1 MVAQRRLFLAVLFF
15 GLISITTSASFASP
29 TRRGFQIPPS
39 TITGAVLDDLASTWK
54 VNVLR
59 VQVGDNANM
68 DGLTGAAYDSM
79 MESQFALLDE
89 KLPLI
94 AARGL
99 KVIFVL
105 YSPPGGFETREGPSH
120 YKMFSDA
127 TLQDAFI
134 AKWRQIVARYGSNP
148 TIVGFDLVNEPAM
161 RKESLGAGARTWND
175 LLLATIA
182 AIRETHPQVTLL
194 VKPLYGDPSKLTS
207 LPPITDVNVVYSYN
221 SYFFNNY
228 QHSGVYNPPFSINPP
243 STQQIDD
250 KSRGILSRFY
260 AKVYAR
266 VQSKQLPA
274 TAFPPR
280 LSVGEVTVSACAIG
294 GAQFMSGLLTS
305 LETDESTEG
314 VKKRDR
320 ILRAWKRARKFNRRL
335 KRPTFDYRFFKKDV
349 EHEDYVIHAFNDA
362 TFWDPRYICDASGNL
377 TYSGP
382 NTDVSNVL
390 KSFFALNR

>member
-1 MVAQRRLFLAVLFF
+1 
-15 GLISITTSASFASP
+15 
-29 TRRGFQIPPS
+29 
-39 TITGAVLDDLASTWK
+39 VLDELVATWK
-54 VNVLR
+54 VNLVR
-59 VQVGDNANM
+59 VQLGDNANM
-68 DGLTGAAYDSM
+68 DGLTGAAYDAM

-105 YSPPGGFETREGPSH
+105 YSPPGGFETRAAPSH

-127 TLQDAFI
+127 SLQDAFI

-161 RKESLGAGARTWND
+161 NKNLLGAGAKTWND

-207 LPPITDVNVVYSYN
+207 LPPISDVNVVFSYN

-228 QHSGVYNPPFSINPP
+228 QHSGVYNPPFSISPP
-243 STQQIDD
+243 SSKEIDD
-250 KSRGILSRFY
+250 KSRGLLSRFY

-280 LSVGEVTVSACAIG
+280 LSVGEATISACATG

-305 LETDESTEG
+305 IETDESAQA
-314 VKKRDR
+314 VKRRDR
-320 ILRAWKRARKFNRRL
+320 ALRAWRFARRFNKRL

-349 EHEDYVIHAFNDA
+349 EHDDYVIHAFNDA
-362 TFWDPRYICDASGNL
+362 TFWDPRYVCDASGNL
-377 TYSGP
+377 IYSGS
-382 NTDVSNVL
+382 NTDTANVL
-390 KSFFALNR
+390 KSFFGLNR